1 MNRKQKQRLTRAIGS
16 TILSCAVASL
26 GAIDKAQ
33 AAVLT
38 YNFTVAEGGGSGVFN
53 FNNSSL
59 TGIGVEEIAVA
70 GGRFNTPIVA
80 SFSSPY
86 QLQGKAYYDLAGST
100 ALFFQ
105 GEFRGLRA
113 RGSDSSTREINFP
126 GDELVE
132 PFYTRYDGGASWSMD
147 TDGLQSPDNRWRSLF
162 WGFNEV
168 LITTGTGSQIIDRGA
183 GRSLQSVRVS
193 YNLVD
198 TAVEPIPEPLTLTG
212 TALALAGL
220 SWLKYKQKR
229 AV

>member
-1 MNRKQKQRLTRAIGS
+1 M
-16 TILSCAVASL
+16 AVV
-26 GAIDKAQ
+26 DKAQ

-38 YNFTVAEGGGSGVFN
+38 YNFQVAENGGSGF
-53 FNNSSL
+53 FKFKNSSL
-59 TGIGVEEIAVA
+59 ARIGTEEISVFE
-70 GGRFNTPIVA
+70 GRFNTSITA
-80 SFSSPY
+80 TFSSPY
-86 QLQGKAYYDLAGST
+86 ELQGKEFYDLAGAT

-126 GDELVE
+126 GDELVG
-132 PFYTRYDGGASWSMD
+132 PYYTRYDGGASWSMD
-147 TDGLQSPDNRWRSLF
+147 TDGLQIPDNRWRSLF

-198 TAVEPIPEPLTLTG
+198 TAEPIPEPITFAG

-220 SWLKYKQKR
+220 SWLKSQKKK

>member
-1 MNRKQKQRLTRAIGS
+1 MNLKQKQRVGSAIAS
-16 TILSCAVASL
+16 TILSCAALSL
-26 GAIDKAQ
+26 AVVDKAQ

-38 YNFTVAEGGGSGVFN
+38 YNFQVAENGGSGFFK

-59 TGIGVEEIAVA
+59 ARIGVEEISVSE
-70 GGRFNTPIVA
+70 GRFNTSITATFP
-80 SFSSPY
+80 SPY
-86 QLQGKAYYDLAGST
+86 GLQGKDYYDLAGAT

-126 GDELVE
+126 GDELVG
-132 PFYTRYDGGASWSMD
+132 PYYTRYDGGASWSMD
-147 TDGLQSPDNRWRSLF
+147 TNGLTIPDDRWASLF
-162 WGFNEV
+162 SGYNEV
-168 LITTGTGSQIIDRGA
+168 LITTRDSQIIDRGA

-198 TAVEPIPEPLTLTG
+198 TAEPVPEPITVAG

-220 SWLKYKQKR
+220 SWLKHKKKT